1 VSLLVLDIV
10 NGNNSLYED
19 EEEFGDSDAADI
31 VSSVVLVSS
40 RRMFGCSMILLL
52 NVLICSSKIYHHI
65 PISKLK

>member
-1 VSLLVLDIV
+1 MSLLVLDIV

-19 EEEFGDSDAADI
+19 EEEFGDSDADI

-52 NVLICSSKIYHHI
+52 NVLLCSSKLYHHI

>member
-19 EEEFGDSDAADI
+19 EEEFGDSDADI

-52 NVLICSSKIYHHI
+52 NVLICSSNNNRIRNSMRH
-65 PISKLK
+65 